1 MKRLT
6 FAALGVLALTA
17 ACNDREDDVAMAPSP
32 GAQPQPVPEQ
42 VAEVATG
49 AAALAFGMTREQLED
64 ADLRSLDN
72 TDLGDVETLVLD
84 ANGALTHVV
93 VELDGRGDP
102 KKLVPLDQLGVGQ
115 QVDGGDKDLTTRL
128 TAAQLAALPDWTPP
142 AR

>member
-1 MKRLT
+1 MNRLT

-17 ACNDREDDVAMAPSP
+17 ACSDREDDVAMAPSP

-84 ANGALTHVV
+84 ANGTLTHVV
-93 VELDGRGDP
+93 VELEGRGDA

-115 QVDGGDKDLTTRL
+115 QVQGEDKDLTTKL